1 MYQFASLLRLNKP
14 IGIFLLFW
22 PCAWSLA
29 MTQWY
34 VVNNYLF
41 IKYLILFFVGSI
53 IMRSAGCVYNDIVDK
68 KIDIK
73 VKRTKKRLIA
83 SGKIT
88 TKTAWVVILLLL
100 IPALIILF
108 QFNNFSKILG
118 LSSGL
123 LIITYPFMKRITF
136 WPQLF
141 LGFTFNWGVL
151 LGWSVF
157 FENLTTE
164 IIILYMAGIFWTLG
178 YDTIYALQDRRDDL
192 KIRIKSTAIKF
203 GYDIKNFLFFCY
215 ISTITLLIG
224 LGFLTNRSF
233 AYFVLLAIAALHLA
247 YQVIIIQKIKSNNRE
262 KIQIVFNSNNFF
274 WNLNIFNIF
283 FRNLLCL
290 KTIPS

>member
-1 MYQFASLLRLNKP
+1 MYQFVSLLRLNKP

-22 PCAWSLA
+22 PCAWSLT
-29 MTQWY
+29 MTQWF

-41 IKYLILFFVGSI
+41 IKYLILFFIGSI

-68 KIDIK
+68 KIDFR
-73 VKRTKKRLIA
+73 VQRTKKRLIA
-83 SGKIT
+83 SGKISVT
-88 TKTAWVVILLLL
+88 TAWLSISFLI

-157 FENLTTE
+157 FENITLET
-164 IIILYMAGIFWTLG
+164 IILYMTGVFWTLG
-178 YDTIYALQDRRDDL
+178 YDTIYALQDKVDDL
-192 KIRIKSTAIKF
+192 KIKVKSTAIKF
-203 GYDIKNFLFFCY
+203 RHDLKNFLFFCY
-215 ISTITLLIG
+215 ISSIALLVA
-224 LGFLTNRSF
+224 LGFLTGRSF
-233 AYFVLLAIAALHLA
+233 IYFILIAIAALHLVF
-247 YQVIIIQKIKSNNRE
+247 QVIIIQKIKSNNKD
-262 KIQIVFNSNNFF
+262 KIQKVFNSNNSFG
-274 WNLNIFNIF
+274 LLIFLIF
-283 FRNLLCL
+283 FLE
-290 KTIPS
+290 IYYG

>member
-1 MYQFASLLRLNKP
+1 MHQFANLLRLNKP

-22 PCAWSLA
+22 PCAWSLT
-29 MTQWY
+29 MTQWF
-34 VVNNYLF
+34 VVNNYQF
-41 IKYLILFFVGSI
+41 IKYLILFFIGSI

-68 KIDIK
+68 NVDIK
-73 VKRTKKRLIA
+73 VQRTKKRLIA

-88 TKTAWVVILLLL
+88 IKTAWLIILLLL

-123 LIITYPFMKRITF
+123 LIIAYPFMKRITF

-157 FENLTTE
+157 FENLTIET
-164 IIILYMAGIFWTLG
+164 IILYMAAIFWTLG

-192 KIRIKSTAIKF
+192 KIKIKSTAIKF
-203 GYDIKNFLFFCY
+203 GNDIKNFLFFCY
-215 ISTITLLIG
+215 ISSITFLIA
-224 LGFLTNRSF
+224 LGFLTNRSLV
-233 AYFVLLAIAALHLA
+233 YFILLVIAALHLA
-247 YQVIIIQKIKSNNRE
+247 YQVLTIKKIKSNNKD
-262 KIQIVFNSNNFF
+262 KIQIVFNSNNSFGI
-274 WNLNIFNIF
+274 LIFLIF
-283 FRNLLCL
+283 FLEIYNA
-290 KTIPS
+290 

>member
-1 MYQFASLLRLNKP
+1 MYQFVSLFRLNKP

-22 PCAWSLA
+22 PCAWSLT
-29 MTQWY
+29 MTQWF

-41 IKYLILFFVGSI
+41 IKYLILFFIGSI

-68 KIDIK
+68 KIDLK
-73 VKRTKKRLIA
+73 VQRTKKRLIA
-83 SGKIT
+83 SEKISIQ
-88 TKTAWVVILLLL
+88 TAWLSILFLI

-157 FENLTTE
+157 FENITLET
-164 IIILYMAGIFWTLG
+164 IILYMTGVFWTLG
-178 YDTIYALQDRRDDL
+178 YDTIYALQDKVDDL
-192 KIRIKSTAIKF
+192 KIKVKSTAIKF
-203 GYDIKNFLFFCY
+203 GHDIKNFLFFCY
-215 ISTITLLIG
+215 ISSITLLVA
-224 LGFLTNRSF
+224 LGFLTERSF
-233 AYFVLLAIAALHLA
+233 IYFILITIAALHLA
-247 YQVIIIQKIKSNNRE
+247 FQVIIIQKIKSNNKD
-262 KIQIVFNSNNFF
+262 KIQKVFNSNNSFGLLIFLTFF
-274 WNLNIFNIF
+274 LEIYYG
-283 FRNLLCL
+283 
-290 KTIPS
+290 

>member
-1 MYQFASLLRLNKP
+1 MYQFVSLLRLNKP

-22 PCAWSLA
+22 PCAWSLT
-29 MTQWY
+29 MTQWF

-41 IKYLILFFVGSI
+41 IKYLILFFIGSI

-68 KIDIK
+68 KIDFR
-73 VKRTKKRLIA
+73 VQRTKKRLIA
-83 SGKIT
+83 SGKISVT
-88 TKTAWVVILLLL
+88 TAWLSISLLI

-157 FENLTTE
+157 FENITLET
-164 IIILYMAGIFWTLG
+164 IILYMTGVFWTLG
-178 YDTIYALQDRRDDL
+178 YDTIYALQDKVDDL
-192 KIRIKSTAIKF
+192 KIKIKSTAIKF
-203 GYDIKNFLFFCY
+203 GHDLKNFLFFCY
-215 ISTITLLIG
+215 ISSIALLVA
-224 LGFLTNRSF
+224 LGFLTGRSF
-233 AYFVLLAIAALHLA
+233 IYFILIAIAALHLA
-247 YQVIIIQKIKSNNRE
+247 FQVIIIQKIKSNDKD
-262 KIQIVFNSNNFF
+262 KIQKVFNSNNSFG
-274 WNLNIFNIF
+274 LLIFLIF
-283 FRNLLCL
+283 FLE
-290 KTIPS
+290 IYYG

>member
-1 MYQFASLLRLNKP
+1 MYQFVSLLRLNKP

-22 PCAWSLA
+22 PCAWSLT
-29 MTQWY
+29 MTQWF

-41 IKYLILFFVGSI
+41 IKYLILFFIGSI

-68 KIDIK
+68 KIDFR
-73 VKRTKKRLIA
+73 VQRTKKRLIA
-83 SGKIT
+83 SGKISVT
-88 TKTAWVVILLLL
+88 TAWISISFLI

-157 FENLTTE
+157 FENITLET
-164 IIILYMAGIFWTLG
+164 IILYMTGVFWTLG
-178 YDTIYALQDRRDDL
+178 YDTIYALQDKVDDL
-192 KIRIKSTAIKF
+192 KIKVKSTAIKF
-203 GYDIKNFLFFCY
+203 GHDLKNFLFFCY
-215 ISTITLLIG
+215 ISSIALLVA
-224 LGFLTNRSF
+224 LGFLTGRSF
-233 AYFVLLAIAALHLA
+233 IYFILIAIAALHLA
-247 YQVIIIQKIKSNNRE
+247 FQVIIIQKIKSNNKD
-262 KIQIVFNSNNFF
+262 KIQKVFNSNNSFG
-274 WNLNIFNIF
+274 LLIFLIF
-283 FRNLLCL
+283 FLE
-290 KTIPS
+290 IDYG

>member
-1 MYQFASLLRLNKP
+1 MYQFVSLLRLNKP

-22 PCAWSLA
+22 PCAWSLT
-29 MTQWY
+29 MTQWF

-41 IKYLILFFVGSI
+41 IKYLILFFIGSI

-68 KIDIK
+68 KIDFR
-73 VKRTKKRLIA
+73 VQRTKKRLIA
-83 SGKIT
+83 SGKISVT
-88 TKTAWVVILLLL
+88 TAWISISFLI

-157 FENLTTE
+157 FENITLET
-164 IIILYMAGIFWTLG
+164 IILYMTGVFWTLG
-178 YDTIYALQDRRDDL
+178 YDTIYALQDKVDDL
-192 KIRIKSTAIKF
+192 KIKVKSTAIKF
-203 GYDIKNFLFFCY
+203 GHDLKNFLFFCY
-215 ISTITLLIG
+215 ISSIALLVA
-224 LGFLTNRSF
+224 LGFLTGRSF
-233 AYFVLLAIAALHLA
+233 IYFILIAVAALHLVF
-247 YQVIIIQKIKSNNRE
+247 QVIIIQNIKSNNKD
-262 KIQIVFNSNNFF
+262 KIQKVFNSNNSFG
-274 WNLNIFNIF
+274 LLIFLIF
-283 FRNLLCL
+283 FLE
-290 KTIPS
+290 IYYG

>member
-1 MYQFASLLRLNKP
+1 MYQFANLLRLNKP

-29 MTQWY
+29 MTQWF
-34 VVNNYLF
+34 VLNNYLF
-41 IKYLILFFVGSI
+41 IKYLILFFIGSI
-53 IMRSAGCVYNDIVDK
+53 IMRSAGCVYNDIIDK

-73 VKRTKKRLIA
+73 VRRTKNRLIA

-88 TKTAWVVILLLL
+88 IKTAWLVILLLL
-100 IPALIILF
+100 IPAIIILF

-123 LIITYPFMKRITF
+123 LIVTYPFMKRITF

-157 FENLTTE
+157 FENLTIET
-164 IIILYMAGIFWTLG
+164 IILYMAGVFWTLG

-192 KIRIKSTAIKF
+192 KIKVKSTAIKF
-203 GYDIKNFLFFCY
+203 GHDLKNFLSFCY
-215 ISTITLLIG
+215 ISLITLLIALG
-224 LGFLTNRSF
+224 LLTDRSF
-233 AYFVLLAIAALHLA
+233 LYFVLIAIAAMHLA
-247 YQVIIIQKIKSNNRE
+247 YQVLIIQKIKSNN
-262 KIQIVFNSNNFF
+262 KDKVQIVFNSNNSFGI
-274 WNLNIFNIF
+274 LIFLIF
-283 FRNLLCL
+283 FLEIYNA
-290 KTIPS
+290 

>member
-1 MYQFASLLRLNKP
+1 MYQFVSLLRLNKP

-22 PCAWSLA
+22 PCTWSLT
-29 MTQWY
+29 MTQWF

-41 IKYLILFFVGSI
+41 IKYLILFFIGSI

-68 KIDIK
+68 KIDFR
-73 VKRTKKRLIA
+73 VQRTKKRLIA
-83 SGKIT
+83 SGKISVT
-88 TKTAWVVILLLL
+88 TAWISISFLI

-157 FENLTTE
+157 FENITLET
-164 IIILYMAGIFWTLG
+164 IILYMTGVFWTLG
-178 YDTIYALQDRRDDL
+178 YDTIYALQDKVDDL
-192 KIRIKSTAIKF
+192 KIKVKSTAIKF
-203 GYDIKNFLFFCY
+203 GHDLKNFLFFCY
-215 ISTITLLIG
+215 ISSIALLVA
-224 LGFLTNRSF
+224 LGFLTGRSF
-233 AYFVLLAIAALHLA
+233 IYFILIAIAALHLA
-247 YQVIIIQKIKSNNRE
+247 FQVIIIQKIKSNNKD
-262 KIQIVFNSNNFF
+262 KIQKVFNSNNSFG
-274 WNLNIFNIF
+274 LLIFLIF
-283 FRNLLCL
+283 FLE
-290 KTIPS
+290 IYYG

>member
-1 MYQFASLLRLNKP
+1 MRQFANLLRLNKP

-29 MTQWY
+29 MTQWFII
-34 VVNNYLF
+34 NNYLF
-41 IKYLILFFVGSI
+41 IKYLILFFIGSI

-68 KIDIK
+68 NVDIK
-73 VKRTKKRLIA
+73 VQRTKKRLIA

-88 TKTAWVVILLLL
+88 IKTAWLVILLLL
-100 IPALIILF
+100 IPAFIILF

-123 LIITYPFMKRITF
+123 LIIAYPFMKRITF

-157 FENLTTE
+157 FENLTIET
-164 IIILYMAGIFWTLG
+164 IVLYMAAIFWTLG

-192 KIRIKSTAIKF
+192 KIKIKSTAIKF
-203 GYDIKNFLFFCY
+203 GSDIKNFLFFCY
-215 ISTITLLIG
+215 ISSITFLIA
-224 LGFLTNRSF
+224 LGFLTNRSLV
-233 AYFVLLAIAALHLA
+233 YFILLVIAALHLA
-247 YQVIIIQKIKSNNRE
+247 YQVLTIKKIKSNNKD
-262 KIQIVFNSNNFF
+262 KIQIVFNSNNSFGV
-274 WNLNIFNIF
+274 LIFLIF
-283 FRNLLCL
+283 FLEIYNA
-290 KTIPS
+290 

>member
-1 MYQFASLLRLNKP
+1 MYQFANLLRLNKP

-29 MTQWY
+29 MTQWF
-34 VVNNYLF
+34 VLNNYLF
-41 IKYLILFFVGSI
+41 IKYLILFFIGSI
-53 IMRSAGCVYNDIVDK
+53 IMRSTGCIYNDIIDK

-73 VKRTKKRLIA
+73 VQRTKNRLIA

-88 TKTAWVVILLLL
+88 IKTAWLVILLLL
-100 IPALIILF
+100 IPAVIILF

-157 FENLTTE
+157 FENLTIET
-164 IIILYMAGIFWTLG
+164 IILYMAGVFWTLG

-192 KIRIKSTAIKF
+192 KIKVKSTAIKF
-203 GYDIKNFLFFCY
+203 GHDLKNFLSFCY
-215 ISTITLLIG
+215 ISLITLLIALG
-224 LGFLTNRSF
+224 LLTDRSF
-233 AYFVLLAIAALHLA
+233 LYFVLIVIAAMHLA
-247 YQVIIIQKIKSNNRE
+247 YQVLIIQKIKSNNRE
-262 KIQIVFNSNNFF
+262 KVQMVFNSNNSFGI
-274 WNLNIFNIF
+274 LIFLIF
-283 FRNLLCL
+283 FLEIYNA
-290 KTIPS
+290 

>member
-1 MYQFASLLRLNKP
+1 MYQFANLLRLNKP

-29 MTQWY
+29 MTQWF
-34 VVNNYLF
+34 VLNNYLF
-41 IKYLILFFVGSI
+41 IKYLILFFIGSI
-53 IMRSAGCVYNDIVDK
+53 IMRSAGCVYNDIIDK

-73 VKRTKKRLIA
+73 VQRTKNRLIA

-88 TKTAWVVILLLL
+88 IKTAWLVILLLL
-100 IPALIILF
+100 IPAFIILF

-157 FENLTTE
+157 FENLTIET
-164 IIILYMAGIFWTLG
+164 IILYMAGVFWTLG

-192 KIRIKSTAIKF
+192 KIKVKSTAIKF
-203 GYDIKNFLFFCY
+203 GHDLKNFLSFCY
-215 ISTITLLIG
+215 ISLITLLIALG
-224 LGFLTNRSF
+224 LLTDRSF
-233 AYFVLLAIAALHLA
+233 LYFVLIVIAAMHLA
-247 YQVIIIQKIKSNNRE
+247 YQVLIIQKIKSNNRE
-262 KIQIVFNSNNFF
+262 KVQMVFNSNNSFGI
-274 WNLNIFNIF
+274 LIFLIF
-283 FRNLLCL
+283 FLEIYNA
-290 KTIPS
+290 

>member
-1 MYQFASLLRLNKP
+1 MYQFVSLLRLNKP

-22 PCAWSLA
+22 PCAWSLT
-29 MTQWY
+29 MSQWF

-41 IKYLILFFVGSI
+41 IKYLILFFIGSI

-68 KIDIK
+68 KIDFR
-73 VKRTKKRLIA
+73 VQRTKKRLIA
-83 SGKIT
+83 SGKISVT
-88 TKTAWVVILLLL
+88 TAWLSISFLI

-157 FENLTTE
+157 FENITLET
-164 IIILYMAGIFWTLG
+164 IILYMTGVFWTLG
-178 YDTIYALQDRRDDL
+178 YDTIYALQDKVDDL
-192 KIRIKSTAIKF
+192 KIKVKSTAIKF
-203 GYDIKNFLFFCY
+203 GHDLKNFLFFCY
-215 ISTITLLIG
+215 ISSIALLVA
-224 LGFLTNRSF
+224 LGFLTGRSF
-233 AYFVLLAIAALHLA
+233 IYFILIAIAALHLA
-247 YQVIIIQKIKSNNRE
+247 FQVIIIQKIKSNNKD
-262 KIQIVFNSNNFF
+262 KIQKVFNSNNSFG
-274 WNLNIFNIF
+274 LLIFLIF
-283 FRNLLCL
+283 FLE
-290 KTIPS
+290 IYYG

>member
-1 MYQFASLLRLNKP
+1 MYQFANLLRLNKP

-29 MTQWY
+29 MTQWF
-34 VVNNYLF
+34 VLNNYLF
-41 IKYLILFFVGSI
+41 IKYLILFFIGSI
-53 IMRSAGCVYNDIVDK
+53 IMRSAGCVYNDIIDK

-73 VKRTKKRLIA
+73 VQRTKNRLIA

-88 TKTAWVVILLLL
+88 IKTAWLVILLLL
-100 IPALIILF
+100 IPAFIILF

-157 FENLTTE
+157 FENLTIET
-164 IIILYMAGIFWTLG
+164 IILYMAGVFWTLG

-192 KIRIKSTAIKF
+192 KIKVKSTAIKF
-203 GYDIKNFLFFCY
+203 GHDLKNFLSFCY
-215 ISTITLLIG
+215 ISLITLLIALG
-224 LGFLTNRSF
+224 LLTDRSF
-233 AYFVLLAIAALHLA
+233 LYFVLIVIAAMHLA
-247 YQVIIIQKIKSNNRE
+247 YQVLIIEKIKSNNRE
-262 KIQIVFNSNNFF
+262 KVQMVFNSNNSFGI
-274 WNLNIFNIF
+274 LIFLIF
-283 FRNLLCL
+283 FLEIYNA
-290 KTIPS
+290 

>member
-1 MYQFASLLRLNKP
+1 MYQFVSLLRLNKP

-22 PCAWSLA
+22 PCAWSLT
-29 MTQWY
+29 MTQWF

-41 IKYLILFFVGSI
+41 IKYLILFFIGSI

-68 KIDIK
+68 KIDFR
-73 VKRTKKRLIA
+73 VQRTKKRLIA
-83 SGKIT
+83 SGKISVT
-88 TKTAWVVILLLL
+88 TAWLSISLLI

-157 FENLTTE
+157 FENITLET
-164 IIILYMAGIFWTLG
+164 IILYMTGVFWTLG
-178 YDTIYALQDRRDDL
+178 YDTIYALQDKVDDL
-192 KIRIKSTAIKF
+192 KIKVKSTAIKF
-203 GYDIKNFLFFCY
+203 GHDLKNFLFFCY
-215 ISTITLLIG
+215 ISSIALLVA
-224 LGFLTNRSF
+224 LGFLTGRSF
-233 AYFVLLAIAALHLA
+233 IYFILIAIAALHLVF
-247 YQVIIIQKIKSNNRE
+247 QVIIIQKIKSNNKD
-262 KIQIVFNSNNFF
+262 KIQKVFNSNNSFG
-274 WNLNIFNIF
+274 LLIFLIF
-283 FRNLLCL
+283 FLE
-290 KTIPS
+290 IYYG

>member
-1 MYQFASLLRLNKP
+1 MRQFANLLRLNKP

-29 MTQWY
+29 MTQWFII
-34 VVNNYLF
+34 NNYLF
-41 IKYLILFFVGSI
+41 IKYLILFFIGSI

-68 KIDIK
+68 NVDIK
-73 VKRTKKRLIA
+73 VQRTKKRLIA

-88 TKTAWVVILLLL
+88 IKTAWLIILLLL
-100 IPALIILF
+100 IPAFIILF

-157 FENLTTE
+157 FENLTIET
-164 IIILYMAGIFWTLG
+164 IVLYMAAIFWTLG

-192 KIRIKSTAIKF
+192 KIKIKSTAIKF
-203 GYDIKNFLFFCY
+203 GSDIKNFLFFCY
-215 ISTITLLIG
+215 ISSISFLIA
-224 LGFLTNRSF
+224 LGFLTNRSLV
-233 AYFVLLAIAALHLA
+233 YFILLVIAALHLA
-247 YQVIIIQKIKSNNRE
+247 YQVLMIKKIKSNN
-262 KIQIVFNSNNFF
+262 KDKLQIVFNSNNSFGI
-274 WNLNIFNIF
+274 LIFLIF
-283 FRNLLCL
+283 FLEIYNA
-290 KTIPS
+290 

>member
-1 MYQFASLLRLNKP
+1 MRQFANLLRLNKP

-29 MTQWY
+29 MTQWFII
-34 VVNNYLF
+34 NNYLF
-41 IKYLILFFVGSI
+41 IKYLILFFIGSI

-68 KIDIK
+68 NVDIK
-73 VKRTKKRLIA
+73 VQRTKKRLIA

-88 TKTAWVVILLLL
+88 IKTAWLVILLLL
-100 IPALIILF
+100 IPAFIILF

-157 FENLTTE
+157 FENLTIET
-164 IIILYMAGIFWTLG
+164 IVLYMAAIFWTLG

-192 KIRIKSTAIKF
+192 KIKIKSTAIKF
-203 GYDIKNFLFFCY
+203 GSDIKNFLFFCY
-215 ISTITLLIG
+215 ISSISFLIA
-224 LGFLTNRSF
+224 LGFLTNRSIV
-233 AYFVLLAIAALHLA
+233 YFILLVIAALHFA
-247 YQVIIIQKIKSNNRE
+247 YQVLTIKKIKSNNKD
-262 KIQIVFNSNNFF
+262 KIQIVFNSNNSFGV
-274 WNLNIFNIF
+274 LIFLIF
-283 FRNLLCL
+283 FLEIYNA
-290 KTIPS
+290 

>member
-1 MYQFASLLRLNKP
+1 MRQFANLLRLNKP

-29 MTQWY
+29 MTQWFI
-34 VVNNYLF
+34 VNNYLF
-41 IKYLILFFVGSI
+41 IKYLILFFIGSI

-68 KIDIK
+68 NVDIK
-73 VKRTKKRLIA
+73 VQRTKKRLIA

-88 TKTAWVVILLLL
+88 IKTAWLVILLLL
-100 IPALIILF
+100 IPAFIILF

-157 FENLTTE
+157 FENLTIET
-164 IIILYMAGIFWTLG
+164 IVLYMAAIFWTLG

-192 KIRIKSTAIKF
+192 KIKIKSTAIKF
-203 GYDIKNFLFFCY
+203 GSDIKNFLFFCY
-215 ISTITLLIG
+215 ISSITFLIA
-224 LGFLTNRSF
+224 LGFLTNRSLV
-233 AYFVLLAIAALHLA
+233 YFILLVIAALHLA
-247 YQVIIIQKIKSNNRE
+247 YQVLMIKKIKSNN
-262 KIQIVFNSNNFF
+262 KDKLQIVFNSNNSFGI
-274 WNLNIFNIF
+274 LIFLIF
-283 FRNLLCL
+283 FLEIYNA
-290 KTIPS
+290 

>member
-100 IPALIILF
+100 IPAFIILF

-123 LIITYPFMKRITF
+123 LIISYPFMKRITF

-192 KIRIKSTAIKF
+192 KIKIKSTAIKF
-203 GYDIKNFLFFCY
+203 GYDKKIFCFFV
-215 ISTITLLIG
+215 IS
-224 LGFLTNRSF
+224 
-233 AYFVLLAIAALHLA
+233 
-247 YQVIIIQKIKSNNRE
+247 QQ
-262 KIQIVFNSNNFF
+262 
-274 WNLNIFNIF
+274 
-283 FRNLLCL
+283 
-290 KTIPS
+290 

>member
-1 MYQFASLLRLNKP
+1 MYQFANLLRLNKP

-29 MTQWY
+29 MAQWY

-100 IPALIILF
+100 IPAFIILF

-157 FENLTTE
+157 FENLTIET
-164 IIILYMAGIFWTLG
+164 IILYMAGVFWTLG

-192 KIRIKSTAIKF
+192 KIKVKSTAIKF
-203 GYDIKNFLFFCY
+203 GHDLKNFLSFCY
-215 ISTITLLIG
+215 ISLITLLIALG
-224 LGFLTNRSF
+224 LLTDRSF
-233 AYFVLLAIAALHLA
+233 LYFVLIVIAAMHLA
-247 YQVIIIQKIKSNNRE
+247 YQVLIIQKIKSNNRE
-262 KIQIVFNSNNFF
+262 KVQIVFNSNNSFGI
-274 WNLNIFNIF
+274 LIFLIF
-283 FRNLLCL
+283 FLEIYNA
-290 KTIPS
+290 

>member
-1 MYQFASLLRLNKP
+1 MRQFANLLRLNKP

-22 PCAWSLA
+22 PCAWSLT
-29 MTQWY
+29 MTQWF
-34 VVNNYLF
+34 VVNNYQF
-41 IKYLILFFVGSI
+41 IKYLILFFIGSI

-68 KIDIK
+68 NVDIK
-73 VKRTKKRLIA
+73 VQRTKKRLIA

-88 TKTAWVVILLLL
+88 IKTAWLVISLLL
-100 IPALIILF
+100 IPAFIILF

-157 FENLTTE
+157 FENLTIET
-164 IIILYMAGIFWTLG
+164 IVLYMAAIFWTLG

-192 KIRIKSTAIKF
+192 KIKIKSTAIKF
-203 GYDIKNFLFFCY
+203 GSDIKNFLFFCY
-215 ISTITLLIG
+215 ISSITFLIALG
-224 LGFLTNRSF
+224 LLTNRSLV
-233 AYFVLLAIAALHLA
+233 YFTLLAIAALHLV
-247 YQVIIIQKIKSNNRE
+247 YQVLTIKKIKSNNKD
-262 KIQIVFNSNNFF
+262 KIQIVFNSNNSYGVF
-274 WNLNIFNIF
+274 IFLIF
-283 FRNLLCL
+283 FLEIYNA
-290 KTIPS
+290 

>member
-1 MYQFASLLRLNKP
+1 MYQFVSLLRLNKP

-22 PCAWSLA
+22 PCAWSLT
-29 MTQWY
+29 MTQWF

-41 IKYLILFFVGSI
+41 IKYLILFFIGSI

-68 KIDIK
+68 KIDFR
-73 VKRTKKRLIA
+73 VQRTKKRLIA
-83 SGKIT
+83 SGKISVT
-88 TKTAWVVILLLL
+88 TAWLSISFLI

-157 FENLTTE
+157 FENITLET
-164 IIILYMAGIFWTLG
+164 IILYMTGVFWTLG
-178 YDTIYALQDRRDDL
+178 YDTIYALQDKVDDL
-192 KIRIKSTAIKF
+192 KIKVKSTAIKF
-203 GYDIKNFLFFCY
+203 RHDIKNFLFFCY
-215 ISTITLLIG
+215 ISSITLLVA
-224 LGFLTNRSF
+224 LGFLTERSF
-233 AYFVLLAIAALHLA
+233 MYFILIAIAALHLVF
-247 YQVIIIQKIKSNNRE
+247 QVIIIQKIKSNNKD
-262 KIQIVFNSNNFF
+262 KIQKVFNSNNSFG
-274 WNLNIFNIF
+274 LLIFLIF
-283 FRNLLCL
+283 FLE
-290 KTIPS
+290 IYYG

>member
-1 MYQFASLLRLNKP
+1 MYQFVSLLRLNKP

-22 PCAWSLA
+22 PCAWSLT
-29 MTQWY
+29 MTQWF

-41 IKYLILFFVGSI
+41 IKYLILFFIGSI

-68 KIDIK
+68 KIDFR
-73 VKRTKKRLIA
+73 VQRTKKRLIA
-83 SGKIT
+83 SGKISVT
-88 TKTAWVVILLLL
+88 TAWISISFLI

-157 FENLTTE
+157 FENITLET
-164 IIILYMAGIFWTLG
+164 IILYMTGVFWTLG
-178 YDTIYALQDRRDDL
+178 YDTIYALQDKVDDL
-192 KIRIKSTAIKF
+192 KIKVKSTAIKF
-203 GYDIKNFLFFCY
+203 GHDLKNFLFFCY
-215 ISTITLLIG
+215 ISSIALLVA
-224 LGFLTNRSF
+224 LGFLTGRSF
-233 AYFVLLAIAALHLA
+233 IYFILIAIAALHLA
-247 YQVIIIQKIKSNNRE
+247 FQVIIIQKIKSSNKD
-262 KIQIVFNSNNFF
+262 KIQKVFNSNNSFG
-274 WNLNIFNIF
+274 LLIFLIF
-283 FRNLLCL
+283 FLE
-290 KTIPS
+290 IYYG

>member
-1 MYQFASLLRLNKP
+1 MYQFVNLLRLNKP

-29 MTQWY
+29 MTQWFII
-34 VVNNYLF
+34 NNYLF
-41 IKYLILFFVGSI
+41 IKYLILFFIGSI

-68 KIDIK
+68 NVDIK
-73 VKRTKKRLIA
+73 VQRTKKRLIA

-88 TKTAWVVILLLL
+88 IKTAWLVILLLL
-100 IPALIILF
+100 IPAFIILF

-157 FENLTTE
+157 FENLTIET
-164 IIILYMAGIFWTLG
+164 IVLYIAAIFWTLG

-192 KIRIKSTAIKF
+192 KIKIKSTAIKF
-203 GYDIKNFLFFCY
+203 GSDIKNFLFFCY
-215 ISTITLLIG
+215 ISSITFLIA
-224 LGFLTNRSF
+224 LGFLTNRSLV
-233 AYFVLLAIAALHLA
+233 YFILLVIAALHLA
-247 YQVIIIQKIKSNNRE
+247 YQVLMIKKIKSNN
-262 KIQIVFNSNNFF
+262 KDKLQIVFNSNNSFGI
-274 WNLNIFNIF
+274 LIFLIF
-283 FRNLLCL
+283 FLEIYNA
-290 KTIPS
+290 

>member
-1 MYQFASLLRLNKP
+1 MYQFANLLRLNKP

-29 MTQWY
+29 MTQWF
-34 VVNNYLF
+34 VLNNYLF
-41 IKYLILFFVGSI
+41 IKYLILFFIGSI
-53 IMRSAGCVYNDIVDK
+53 IMRSAGCVYNDIIDK

-73 VKRTKKRLIA
+73 VQRTKNRLIA

-88 TKTAWVVILLLL
+88 IKTAWLVILLLL
-100 IPALIILF
+100 IPAFIILF

-123 LIITYPFMKRITF
+123 LIVTYPFMKRITF

-157 FENLTTE
+157 FENLTIET
-164 IIILYMAGIFWTLG
+164 IILYMAGVFWTLG

-192 KIRIKSTAIKF
+192 KIKVKSTAIKF
-203 GYDIKNFLFFCY
+203 GHDLKNFLSFCY
-215 ISTITLLIG
+215 ISLITLLIALG
-224 LGFLTNRSF
+224 LLTDRSF
-233 AYFVLLAIAALHLA
+233 LYFVLIVIAAMHLA
-247 YQVIIIQKIKSNNRE
+247 YQVLIIQKIKSNN
-262 KIQIVFNSNNFF
+262 KDKVQIVFNSNNSFGI
-274 WNLNIFNIF
+274 LIFLIF
-283 FRNLLCL
+283 FLEIYNA
-290 KTIPS
+290 

>member
-1 MYQFASLLRLNKP
+1 MYQFANLLRLNKP
-14 IGIFLLFW
+14 TGIFLLFW

-29 MTQWY
+29 MTQWF

-41 IKYLILFFVGSI
+41 IKYLILFFIGSV

-73 VKRTKKRLIA
+73 VQRTKNRLIA

-88 TKTAWVVILLLL
+88 IKTAWLVILLLL
-100 IPALIILF
+100 IPAFIILF

-123 LIITYPFMKRITF
+123 LIVTYPFMKRITF

-157 FENLTTE
+157 FENLTIET
-164 IIILYMAGIFWTLG
+164 IILYMAGVFWTLG

-192 KIRIKSTAIKF
+192 KIKVKSTAIKF
-203 GYDIKNFLFFCY
+203 GHDLKNFLSFCY
-215 ISTITLLIG
+215 ISLITLLIALG
-224 LGFLTNRSF
+224 LLTDRSF
-233 AYFVLLAIAALHLA
+233 LYFVLIVIAAMHLA
-247 YQVIIIQKIKSNNRE
+247 YQVLIIQKIKSNNRE
-262 KIQIVFNSNNFF
+262 KVQIVFNSNNSFGI
-274 WNLNIFNIF
+274 LIFLIF
-283 FRNLLCL
+283 FLEIYNA
-290 KTIPS
+290 

>member
-1 MYQFASLLRLNKP
+1 MYRFANLLRLNKP
-14 IGIFLLFW
+14 TGIFLLFW

-29 MTQWY
+29 MTQWF

-41 IKYLILFFVGSI
+41 IKYLILFFIGSV

-73 VKRTKKRLIA
+73 VQRTKNRLIA

-88 TKTAWVVILLLL
+88 IKTAWLVILLLL
-100 IPALIILF
+100 IPAVIILF

-157 FENLTTE
+157 FENLTIET
-164 IIILYMAGIFWTLG
+164 IILYMAGVFWTLG
-178 YDTIYALQDRRDDL
+178 YDTIYALQDRLDDL
-192 KIRIKSTAIKF
+192 KIKVKSTAIKF
-203 GYDIKNFLFFCY
+203 GHDLKNFLSFCY
-215 ISTITLLIG
+215 ISLITLLIALG
-224 LGFLTNRSF
+224 LLTDRSF
-233 AYFVLLAIAALHLA
+233 LYFVLIVIAAMHLA
-247 YQVIIIQKIKSNNRE
+247 YQVLIIQKIKSNNRE
-262 KIQIVFNSNNFF
+262 TVQMVFNSNNSFGI
-274 WNLNIFNIF
+274 LIFSIF
-283 FRNLLCL
+283 FLEIYNA
-290 KTIPS
+290 

>member
-1 MYQFASLLRLNKP
+1 MYQFANLLRLNKP

-29 MTQWY
+29 MTQWF
-34 VVNNYLF
+34 VLNNYLF
-41 IKYLILFFVGSI
+41 IKYLILFFIGSI
-53 IMRSAGCVYNDIVDK
+53 IMRSAGCIYNDIIDK

-73 VKRTKKRLIA
+73 VQRTKNRLIA

-88 TKTAWVVILLLL
+88 IKTAWLVILLLL
-100 IPALIILF
+100 IPAFIILF

-123 LIITYPFMKRITF
+123 LIVTYPFMKRITF

-157 FENLTTE
+157 FENLTIET
-164 IIILYMAGIFWTLG
+164 IILYMAGVFWTLG

-192 KIRIKSTAIKF
+192 KIKVKSTAIKF
-203 GYDIKNFLFFCY
+203 GHDLKNFLSFCY
-215 ISTITLLIG
+215 ISLITLLIALG
-224 LGFLTNRSF
+224 LLTDRSF
-233 AYFVLLAIAALHLA
+233 LYFVLIVIAAMHLA
-247 YQVIIIQKIKSNNRE
+247 YQVLIIQKIKSNNRE
-262 KIQIVFNSNNFF
+262 KVQMVFNSNNSFGI
-274 WNLNIFNIF
+274 LIFLIF
-283 FRNLLCL
+283 FLEIYNA
-290 KTIPS
+290 

>member
-1 MYQFASLLRLNKP
+1 MYQFANLLRLNKP

-29 MTQWY
+29 MTQWF
-34 VVNNYLF
+34 VLNNYLF
-41 IKYLILFFVGSI
+41 IKYLILFFIGSI
-53 IMRSAGCVYNDIVDK
+53 IMRSAGCIYNDIIDK

-73 VKRTKKRLIA
+73 VQRTKNRLIA

-88 TKTAWVVILLLL
+88 IETAWLVILLLL
-100 IPALIILF
+100 IPAFIILF

-123 LIITYPFMKRITF
+123 LIVTYPFMKRITF

-157 FENLTTE
+157 FENLTIET
-164 IIILYMAGIFWTLG
+164 IILYMAGVFWTLG

-192 KIRIKSTAIKF
+192 KIKVKSTAIKF
-203 GYDIKNFLFFCY
+203 GHDLKNFLSFCY
-215 ISTITLLIG
+215 ISLITLLIALG
-224 LGFLTNRSF
+224 LLTDRSF
-233 AYFVLLAIAALHLA
+233 LYFVLIVIAAMHLA
-247 YQVIIIQKIKSNNRE
+247 YQVLIIQKIKSNNRE
-262 KIQIVFNSNNFF
+262 KVQMVFNSNNSFGI
-274 WNLNIFNIF
+274 LIFLIF
-283 FRNLLCL
+283 FLEIYNA
-290 KTIPS
+290 